1 MSRDNNDLV
10 DPDVDVLVIG
20 GGAAGLTAA
29 VTLGRARRNTVV
41 IDSGAPRNAPSPGVH
56 MFLTRDG
63 ISPADLTGI
72 GRQEVES
79 YGGRFIDGTAVTA
92 SRSGENFAV
101 TIDDGRAITARRLM
115 VTTGLTDELPD
126 IPGVRELWG
135 RDVHHCPY
143 CHGWE
148 LDGRAVGVIGSGPRA
163 VHQALMFRQWVSDLV
178 LFLHSAPDLTAEEEE
193 QLAARGIRVV
203 IGQIDSLEIVDG
215 HLAGVRMADGDVVA
229 RQSVVVAPRMV
240 ARSGVLTSL
249 GLQSVPHPMGLG
261 EFIESDAFGLTAVAG
276 VWVAGNVAD
285 LSAGVIGAAA
295 AGMVAATAVNADLI
309 AEDTRRAVAVY
320 RKSTHEVP
328 VDAL

>member
-1 MSRDNNDLV
+1 MSRNGNDQV
-10 DPDVDVLVIG
+10 DPDVDVAVIG

-29 VTLGRARRNTVV
+29 VTLGRARRSTVV
-41 IDSGAPRNAPSPGVH
+41 IDSGAPRNAPSAGVH

-203 IGQIDSLEIVDG
+203 IGIRAVTGISAMIGTVAIVSR
-215 HLAGVRMADGDVVA
+215 AGVG
-229 RQSVVVAPRMV
+229 ST
-240 ARSGVLTSL
+240 TSIA
-249 GLQSVPHPMGLG
+249 S
-261 EFIESDAFGLTAVAG
+261 TAG
-276 VWVAGNVAD
+276 IMTGTRT
-285 LSAGVIGAAA
+285 GIGI
-295 AGMVAATAVNADLI
+295 GR
-309 AEDTRRAVAVY
+309 TRR
-320 RKSTHEVP
+320 VP
-328 VDAL
+328 VRRASRWLLPRGWWPGPGC